1 MINLLIVRES
11 FIIPKHV
18 FKLLYYILLSNCR
31 EESFPT
37 LVKRDDKT
45 LDKNPYGENSS
56 VQGLQ
61 PCKSILY

>member
-11 FIIPKHV
+11 FIIPNQV
-18 FKLLYYILLSNCR
+18 LKLIYILSSNCR

-61 PCKSILY
+61 PCESILY